1 MNTSMRG
8 KAGEAMAAD
17 FLRSKGYTILD
28 AGYRS
33 AFGEIDLIAKKRH
46 CVAFVEVKLRK
57 NARFSR
63 ACEAVTPAK
72 QQRLRQTALQWV
84 AQYGEPKA
92 CRFDVI
98 EIYTQTGEIQHIEG
112 AFM

>member
-1 MNTSMRG
+1 MNSNIRG

-17 FLRSKGYTILD
+17 FLRARGYTILD

-33 AFGEIDLIAKKRH
+33 AFGEIDLIAKKRN

-57 NARFSR
+57 NDRFSR

-72 QQRLRQTALQWV
+72 QDRLRQTALQWV
-84 AQYGEPKA
+84 SQYGEPKE

-98 EIYTQTGEIQHIEG
+98 EIYTQTGEICHLEG
-112 AFM
+112 AFV

>member
-1 MNTSMRG
+1 MNSNLRG
-8 KAGEAMAAD
+8 KAGEAMAAE
-17 FLRSKGYTILD
+17 FLRAHGYTILD

-33 AFGEIDLIAKKRH
+33 AFGEIDLVAKKRR
-46 CVAFVEVKLRK
+46 CVVFVEVKLRK
-57 NARFSR
+57 NNYFSR

-84 AQYGEPKA
+84 GQYGEPEE

-98 EIYTQTGEIQHIEG
+98 EIYTQTGEITHIEN
-112 AFM
+112 AFS